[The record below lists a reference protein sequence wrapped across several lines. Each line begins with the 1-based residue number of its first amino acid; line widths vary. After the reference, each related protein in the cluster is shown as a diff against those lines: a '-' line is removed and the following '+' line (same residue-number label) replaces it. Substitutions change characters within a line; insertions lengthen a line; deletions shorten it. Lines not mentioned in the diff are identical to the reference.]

1 MTGCEKNVLW
11 MLYLSELVQHA
22 GQFTGIR
29 ALSVVLLSPAPSPV
43 APSPRLLLP
52 LVGGPRS
59 AARRVGGRA
68 KGGRGT
74 GQEGQ
79 DARYSL
85 WPPAT
90 QDMSKLLE
98 MQCQVATPPPL
109 YFISVFD

>member
-1 MTGCEKNVLW
+1 MTGCEKNILW
-11 MLYLSELVQHA
+11 MLYLSELMQHA
-22 GQFTGIR
+22 GQFTGIW

-43 APSPRLLLP
+43 TPPPRLLLP

-59 AARRVGGRA
+59 AARGVGGGA

-79 DARYSL
+79 DASYSL

-90 QDMSKLLE
+90 QDMSKGSE
-98 MQCQVATPPPL
+98 MQ
-109 YFISVFD
+109 